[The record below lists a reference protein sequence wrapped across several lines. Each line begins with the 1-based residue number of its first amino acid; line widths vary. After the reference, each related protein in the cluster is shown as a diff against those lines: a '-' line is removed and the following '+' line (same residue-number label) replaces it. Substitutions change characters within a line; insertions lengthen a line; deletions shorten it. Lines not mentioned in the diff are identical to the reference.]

1 MPPAAALG
9 VALAATVI
17 STGVSIIGQQQQKK
31 AIKQTAEFNA
41 KVLENEALAREDERA
56 ENTRRERIRN
66 RRLTGRQRTL
76 IAKGGVTETGSPLEL
91 MALTAG
97 ELELNVLDLNRAAEA
112 KKQQLRAKA
121 GITRFEG
128 ASLAQGLT
136 FKQFG
141 TGIGG
146 IAQGAPQTASLIR
159 ALK

>member
-1 MPPAAALG
+1 MPPAAIPAIM
-9 VALAATVI
+9 LAVTVI
-17 STGVSIIGQQQQKK
+17 SAGVAIAGQQQQKK
-31 AIKQTAEFNA
+31 AIKKTAEFNA

-66 RRLTGRQRTL
+66 RRLSGRQRTL

-97 ELELNVLDLNRAAEA
+97 ELELDVLDLNRSAEA
-112 KKQQLRAKA
+112 RKQQLRAKA

-128 ASLAQGLT
+128 ASLARALT
-136 FKQFG
+136 FKQVG
-141 TGIGG
+141 TGIGAVG
-146 IAQGAPQTASLIR
+146 SAAS